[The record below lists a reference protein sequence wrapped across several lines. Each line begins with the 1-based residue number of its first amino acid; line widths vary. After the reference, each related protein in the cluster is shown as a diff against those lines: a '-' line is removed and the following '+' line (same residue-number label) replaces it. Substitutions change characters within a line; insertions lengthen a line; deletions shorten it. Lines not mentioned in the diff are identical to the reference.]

1 MENPEWTPPPPP
13 DDGSIFSRGT
23 RDFYAG
29 EICKGA
35 TKALVFGVLSIFCC
49 PPIFAYFAY
58 TTAQEVLSNIDI
70 YEVEEGKKGMAQAAK
85 VLALVGIVIWVI
97 SIIIRVLLA
106 VR

>member
-1 MENPEWTPPPPP
+1 
-13 DDGSIFSRGT
+13 
-23 RDFYAG
+23 
-29 EICKGA
+29 
-35 TKALVFGVLSIFCC
+35 LVFGVLSIFCC